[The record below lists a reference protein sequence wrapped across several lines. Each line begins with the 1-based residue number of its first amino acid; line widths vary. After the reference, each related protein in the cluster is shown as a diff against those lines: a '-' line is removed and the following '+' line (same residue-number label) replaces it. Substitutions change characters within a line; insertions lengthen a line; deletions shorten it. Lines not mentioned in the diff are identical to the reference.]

1 MIDASK
7 LGQLQELVNAARPRR
22 LILPMKRLWQ
32 ERIRWKLM
40 EELIVDLAR
49 QLHLLQRLRLVVV
62 LIEQISVE
70 VLLLVNPVIAVGL
83 ALIGVIQ
90 IIRIPAV
97 EDGAFLLVVCI
108 LRLWRLAIILVA
120 EGPAVLGRTVGLS

>member
-1 MIDASK
+1 MIDAPK

-49 QLHLLQRLRLVVV
+49 QLHLLQRLRLVVI

-97 EDGAFLLVVCI
+97 EDGTFLLAVYI
-108 LRLWRLAIILVA
+108 LRLRRLAIILVA
-120 EGPAVLGRTVGLS
+120 EGPAVLGRTLGLS

>member
-1 MIDASK
+1 
-7 LGQLQELVNAARPRR
+7 
-22 LILPMKRLWQ
+22 
-32 ERIRWKLM
+32 M

-49 QLHLLQRLRLVVV
+49 QLHLLQRLRLVVI

-97 EDGAFLLVVCI
+97 EDGTFLLAVYI
-108 LRLWRLAIILVA
+108 LRLRRLAIILVA
-120 EGPAVLGRTVGLS
+120 EGPAVLGRTLGLS